1 MPADEADTVGTEL
14 NAIAADLLCGPNPSI
29 PYEDYSHEQSAEDE
43 RRSYAF
49 ECAKEMLIECIKERE
64 LGVADC
70 GRISRIVRRRDHKH
84 IKDRG

>member
-1 MPADEADTVGTEL
+1 MPDAIEKEL
-14 NAIAADLLCGPNPSI
+14 NAIAADLLRGPNPSI
-29 PYEDYSHEQSAEDE
+29 PEEGVDRTAF
-43 RRSYAF
+43 AF

-84 IKDRG
+84 NKGNG

>member
-1 MPADEADTVGTEL
+1 MPDAIGNEL
-14 NAIAADLLCGPNPSI
+14 NRVAADLLRGPNPSI
-29 PYEDYSHEQSAEDE
+29 PEEGVDRTAF
-43 RRSYAF
+43 AF

>member
-1 MPADEADTVGTEL
+1 MPDAIEKEL
-14 NAIAADLLCGPNPSI
+14 NDIAADLLCGPNPSI
-29 PYEDYSHEQSAEDE
+29 PYEDSTDAD
-43 RRSYAF
+43 RTAFAF